1 MMVVMVG
8 LAEKEPV
15 GDKNLLKGASQQL
28 MGIIKWKVL
37 RMVCKIETREHLNNC
52 SKKRRKKNVFLT
64 GKNDNSKFL
73 MDDTKWFK

>member
-28 MGIIKWKVL
+28 MGIIKLKVL
-37 RMVCKIETREHLNNC
+37 RMVCKIETREHLT
-52 SKKRRKKNVFLT
+52 SFL
-64 GKNDNSKFL
+64 
-73 MDDTKWFK
+73 